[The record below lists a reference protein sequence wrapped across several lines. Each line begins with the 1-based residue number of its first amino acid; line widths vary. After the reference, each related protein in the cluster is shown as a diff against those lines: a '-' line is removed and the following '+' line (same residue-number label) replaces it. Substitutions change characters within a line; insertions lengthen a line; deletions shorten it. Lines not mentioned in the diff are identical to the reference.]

1 MKQTQNQF
9 HGVDQDKELAIR
21 NIPSGS
27 TFLAKDTGKLYYENS
42 AGLVASIGGDV
53 EEPEP
58 RTDQRS
64 IIYSDN
70 LDTIVKGLEVD
81 IEKTD
86 GATGFSTKLYGVHIS
101 AESSSNSTVLNLVGS
116 LSEAKHTGGS
126 SAWYVRGS
134 ESSALIQGGGCI
146 EAYGSFSEARVTTS
160 TAGNHTRIIGSKVEA
175 DVFNINA
182 NITNLQGSSIK
193 VELGHG
199 QITEVDVLHL
209 EYHDQNNGNIS
220 GDFSYVKIEND
231 TMCPGLVGVARVIN
245 SESVLPSKFSGLI
258 QAAGLINSGIEEH
271 NSNADAIA
279 AGLAVGT
286 HYRHGD
292 DLKIVH

>member
-9 HGVDQDKELAIR
+9 HGVDGEKESAIK

-27 TFLAKDTGKLYYENS
+27 TFLATDTGKLYYES
-42 AGLVASIGGDV
+42 SSGIVASIGGD
-53 EEPEP
+53 EPDP

-70 LDTIVKGLEVD
+70 LDTTVKGLEID

-86 GATGFSTKLYGVHIS
+86 GATGFSTKLYGAHIS
-101 AESSSNSTVLNLVGS
+101 AESSSNNQVLNLVGS

-134 ESSALIQGGGCI
+134 ESSALIQGGGTI
-146 EAYGSFSEARVTTS
+146 DAYGSFSEARVTTS
-160 TAGNHTRIIGSKVEA
+160 VAGNHQRIIGSKVEA

-182 NITNLQGSSIK
+182 NITNLMGSSIK

-220 GDFSYVKIEND
+220 GDFSYIKIDND

-245 SESVLPSKFSGLI
+245 SESVLPSKFSGLM
-258 QAAGLINSGIEEH
+258 QSAGFLDSAVTEHADNAA
-271 NSNADAIA
+271 AIT

-286 HYRHGD
+286 HYRTGD